1 MSNTTDTS
9 NCKVCSSFKTWT
21 KNESKKLNQQQQQT
35 SSGKCRIC
43 DIVNFSKNKFNQWF
57 GNRVQPKETFECPP
71 NAQELGRATWTYLHS
86 VAAYYPEKP
95 TKKQQKDMQSF
106 LRIFSEFYPCKPCAK
121 YLVKELKEHPPQ
133 VETKSALSVWVCQ
146 LHNEV
151 NARLGKP
158 IFDCSKVDERWRTGP
173 PNGFCD

>member
-1 MSNTTDTS
+1 MSSSEKTD
-9 NCKVCSSFKTWT
+9 CKVCSSFRAWS
-21 KNESKKLNQQQQQT
+21 KNESKKLNSPTVT
-35 SSGKCRIC
+35 STTKKCRIC
-43 DIVNFSKNKFNQWF
+43 DVVNFSKNKLQQLFSNK
-57 GNRVQPKETFECPP
+57 VQSKEIFECPP

-95 TKKQQKDMQSF
+95 TRKQQKDMQSF

-121 YLVKELKEHPPQ
+121 YLVKEINEHPPQ
-133 VETKSALSVWVCQ
+133 VETKSALSTWVCQ

-158 IFDCSKVDERWRTGP
+158 IFDCSKVDERWKTGP